1 MHPAAQRCHPPQVP
15 VRPGPAARWPLPLGP
30 PWTPSTAS
38 SSPTQ
43 ETAPGSSPT
52 FNPRVLSSSSPSH
65 LRDSGC
71 PYSPPLCTKLCE
83 DAEWQCPGVEDT
95 NPPPGVQRSRRPADS
110 LALMWLPPAPPRFER
125 RAQQLEGPLGRV
137 SSLAAVNHAGG
148 ELAGSLHLRR
158 PRKLVTSVKVGLDT
172 RVCYPAAMD
181 ESMCG
186 SPNRQDRG
194 LTRGRQISPC
204 VPLLFLSPSSED
216 ISRRRPKEAL
226 SLTRPAPSSCTVSTS
241 VGQVT
246 RSMVLGSSSPSRH
259 QHSPVPTSLEQGGLL
274 G

>member
-1 MHPAAQRCHPPQVP
+1 MSSTDGAVRQTFVLGDRPQRLVCTPLPRGATLP
-15 VRPGPAARWPLPLGP
+15 RCLSGPGPAARWPLPLGP

-186 SPNRQDRG
+186 SPNPTGPWTYKRKADFS
-194 LTRGRQISPC
+194 LCASPIS
-204 VPLLFLSPSSED
+204 L
-216 ISRRRPKEAL
+216 
-226 SLTRPAPSSCTVSTS
+226 
-241 VGQVT
+241 
-246 RSMVLGSSSPSRH
+246 
-259 QHSPVPTSLEQGGLL
+259 PVE
-274 G
+274 